1 MNDTLVDI
9 KGNAFKEKI
18 KIFYKHSKQFQK
30 RGYCPVQDILA
41 PSADK
46 WSLFII
52 YNLAYNGV
60 LRFNQLKALVPQI
73 SSRMLSVT
81 LKKLE
86 TSSIVDRKAFNEVP
100 PRVEYKLSKF
110 GMEYS
115 QKLIDLNLWL
125 IDKSPSLKKAIK
137 H

>member
-1 MNDTLVDI
+1 MNDTNVDNSGI
-9 KGNAFKEKI
+9 AFKEKI
-18 KIFYKHSKQFQK
+18 KIFYEYSKQSQK
-30 RGYCPVQDILA
+30 IGYCPVQDILA
-41 PSADK
+41 PSVDK

-60 LRFNQLKALVPQI
+60 LRFNQMRALVPQI

-86 TSSIVDRKAFNEVP
+86 ASEIVCRKAYNEIP
-100 PRVEYKLSKF
+100 PKVEYSLSEF
-110 GMEYS
+110 GMQYS

-125 IDKSPSLKKAIK
+125 IEQSPSIK
-137 H
+137 RNSKH